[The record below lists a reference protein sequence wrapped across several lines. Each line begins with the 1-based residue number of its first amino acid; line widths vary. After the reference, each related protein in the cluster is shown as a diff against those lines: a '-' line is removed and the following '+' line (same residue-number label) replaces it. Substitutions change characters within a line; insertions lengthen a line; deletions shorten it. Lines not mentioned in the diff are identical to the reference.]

1 MPEVT
6 AAETINTAE
15 IIAIGTELLLGQTL
29 DTNSFYLSKKLSE
42 LGINTFRRQVVGD
55 HRERIK
61 EAICLALDVN
71 DLIVTTGGLG
81 ASDDDI
87 TLQVVS
93 EITGRKLVEDSS
105 VIAAI
110 QKLYPTWD
118 RPDFVIPR
126 VPKDST
132 VFPNNNGTAPASF
145 TSFEYKKELRHILVL
160 PGPPAENVPLFEE
173 QVIPF
178 LAKYS
183 SSRFIHRF
191 VRMIGIS
198 EYKME
203 QKLQDLIAKQ
213 SNPTIA
219 PYAGEGE
226 VLIRITQK
234 LEKDDN
240 DRTQAIIDTIVERLG
255 KYIYEIGPRSLEQV
269 VADQLYSKNMNCAF
283 AESCTGGALS
293 ARLVS
298 LPDTSKIFKGSIVS
312 YTSSAKKEVLGVDP
326 EIIEKYGS
334 VSAECAQSMAENCR
348 RLFQADINIS
358 ITGFAGPEG
367 GNTENPIGTVYF
379 AVAREDGVS
388 VCKRYFPGN
397 RQRIIN
403 SAVVTA
409 LDLLRRGCIE

>member
-1 MPEVT
+1 M
-6 AAETINTAE
+6 
-15 IIAIGTELLLGQTL
+15 
-29 DTNSFYLSKKLSE
+29 
-42 LGINTFRRQVVGD
+42 
-55 HRERIK
+55 
-61 EAICLALDVN
+61 
-71 DLIVTTGGLG
+71 
-81 ASDDDI
+81 
-87 TLQVVS
+87 
-93 EITGRKLVEDSS
+93 
-105 VIAAI
+105 
-110 QKLYPTWD
+110 
-118 RPDFVIPR
+118 
-126 VPKDST
+126 
-132 VFPNNNGTAPASF
+132 
-145 TSFEYKKELRHILVL
+145 
-160 PGPPAENVPLFEE
+160 
-173 QVIPF
+173 
-178 LAKYS
+178 
-183 SSRFIHRF
+183 
-191 VRMIGIS
+191 
-198 EYKME
+198 
-203 QKLQDLIAKQ
+203 
-213 SNPTIA
+213 
-219 PYAGEGE
+219 
-226 VLIRITQK
+226 
-234 LEKDDN
+234 
-240 DRTQAIIDTIVERLG
+240 
-255 KYIYEIGPRSLEQV
+255 